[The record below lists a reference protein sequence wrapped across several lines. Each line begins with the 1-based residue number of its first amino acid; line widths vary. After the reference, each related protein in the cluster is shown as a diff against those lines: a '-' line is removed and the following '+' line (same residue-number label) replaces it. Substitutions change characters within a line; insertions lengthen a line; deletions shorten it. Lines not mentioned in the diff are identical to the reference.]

1 MEGDKVR
8 IIATATDI
16 NGNTVYTTEIDE
28 KPQFMLDE
36 EYHEQL
42 IECSCQAVLS
52 ACKIIYPNNNVAQ
65 KRLASMIANKIEFGE
80 EE

>member
-1 MEGDKVR
+1 MEGDKVG
-8 IIATATDI
+8 INAVATDM
-16 NGNTVYTTEIDE
+16 NGQVVYTTEISE

-42 IECSCQAVLS
+42 IECAIEAVKS
-52 ACKIIYPNNNVAQ
+52 ACRAIYPISNEAQ
-65 KRLASMIANKIEFGE
+65 RRLVKLIAMKAE